1 MSLRVNLF
9 DLYLIFPSLEESLI
23 YARAVFWAL
32 VLHATFTLISGL
44 YYIQKYSAVP
54 WYSHQVRSV
63 KRCLPSSCIF
73 ASLRYQDRPSVLHK
87 NKFITSYCM
96 LDVAEV
102 SSNHRIVVLWDH
114 RIRRI
119 YPYAEVQTT
128 LFLVVKLK
136 GLTFFSN
143 SIQALSRNLTPTF
156 RSKRNK
162 ANVLHK

>member
-1 MSLRVNLF
+1 
-9 DLYLIFPSLEESLI
+9 
-23 YARAVFWAL
+23 
-32 VLHATFTLISGL
+32 
-44 YYIQKYSAVP
+44 
-54 WYSHQVRSV
+54 
-63 KRCLPSSCIF
+63 
-73 ASLRYQDRPSVLHK
+73 
-87 NKFITSYCM
+87 M